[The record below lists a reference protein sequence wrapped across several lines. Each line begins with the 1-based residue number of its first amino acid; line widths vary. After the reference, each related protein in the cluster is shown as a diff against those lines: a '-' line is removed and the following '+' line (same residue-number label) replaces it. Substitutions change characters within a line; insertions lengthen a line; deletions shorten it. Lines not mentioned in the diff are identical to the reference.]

1 MRTIEG
7 VEYVSMT
14 DLAELWGLEHVYTI
28 RNRIYAEIRHGNRF
42 PEADIRKRTVGAE
55 VGQWGGSTPSL
66 WRADRLPEL
75 TAWWERYGQG
85 RGKAPVAEVAPRVE
99 PTVVFQ
105 GVDIVLTVAENFP
118 AFRDSHVLAV
128 IKRHGEGTKTEHY
141 FITRE
146 EAGYILS
153 LFA

>member
-1 MRTIEG
+1 MKTIDGE
-7 VEYVSMT
+7 EYLTLS
-14 DLAELWGLEHVYTI
+14 DLADLWGLTYVQLRNLRYTSYGKTGV
-28 RNRIYAEIRHGNRF
+28 RDF
-42 PEADIRKRTVGAE
+42 PRQDRKSDSSRAH
-55 VGQWGGSTPSL
+55 L
-66 WRADRLPEL
+66 WRYDRLPEL
-75 TAWWERYGQG
+75 NEWWMQIKDTLPGLAGTAVPVKEE
-85 RGKAPVAEVAPRVE
+85 APKVE